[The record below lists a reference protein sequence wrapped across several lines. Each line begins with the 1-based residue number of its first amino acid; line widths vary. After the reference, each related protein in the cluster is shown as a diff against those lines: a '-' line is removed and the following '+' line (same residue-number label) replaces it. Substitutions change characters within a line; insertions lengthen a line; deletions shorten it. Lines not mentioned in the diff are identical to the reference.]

1 MQEWLKT
8 QVANNFEAFA
18 GARVS
23 GSVPFTESVLN
34 SWLESALRHHVAFP
48 SVTGSQIPFAQLTR
62 LVASVRVEIAEGV
75 LTLHFELKA

>member
-1 MQEWLKT
+1 VQEWLKT

-34 SWLESALRHHVAFP
+34 SWLESALRHQVAP
-48 SVTGSQIPFAQLTR
+48 SATGSQIPLAQLTR